1 MYYTRAKISKIN
13 PIPGVAAMLTTT
25 VTSKG
30 QVVIPASLRRKLRL
44 QRGAKLAVS
53 EKDGQIIMNV
63 LEGDP
68 IKAGRGMLASRGK
81 VLKQLVQDRMVESQ
95 G

>member
-1 MYYTRAKISKIN
+1 
-13 PIPGVAAMLTTT
+13 MLTTT

-53 EKDGQIIMNV
+53 EKDGQIIMKV

>member
-1 MYYTRAKISKIN
+1 
-13 PIPGVAAMLTTT
+13 MLTTT

-30 QVVIPASLRRKLRL
+30 QVVIPESLRKKLRIQKGTRL
-44 QRGAKLAVS
+44 GVS
-53 EKDGQIIMNV
+53 DKAGQIIMKV
-63 LEGDP
+63 LEVDP

>member
-1 MYYTRAKISKIN
+1 
-13 PIPGVAAMLTTT
+13 MLTTT

-44 QRGAKLAVS
+44 QRGAKLGVS
-53 EKDGQIIMNV
+53 EKDGQIIMQG

-68 IKAGRGMLASRGK
+68 IKEGRGMLASRGK
-81 VLKQLVQDRMVESQ
+81 VLKQLVQDRMV
-95 G
+95 